1 MATQYGKT
9 WWGQQWLNS
18 LSKIDNSN
26 RLPRG
31 RTYANKG
38 AVRGIEIAK
47 NTISAKV
54 SGSAPRP
61 YKVSVSVPLFTEQ
74 QKNDL
79 LGAVLQN
86 PSLLAKLMNRE
97 LPQSLADFAKTERIP
112 LFPSSWR
119 DFPMTCSCPDYAVPC
134 KHLAAV
140 IYIIANEI
148 DKNPFLVFQLHGFDI
163 MAEIEK
169 RFSVGKKSGIRVAA
183 YVEFYEKKTAPAFE
197 IAESAFDVIDFSK
210 IPPLSEK
217 LLKIIQ
223 PNPIFS
229 EKDFKKNLEKAH
241 KLITKEAARFV
252 VLERDAKIENFHFE
266 DEIQLCLTEE
276 NTVDKLTFVSSDGEE
291 RDYPNGSF
299 EKLKNTFFLSD
310 EQSFDRMS
318 DSGRIFRKTH
328 QFCFILL
335 ANGAIIPQL
344 LKIQDEE
351 YFIRWLP
358 AINNEVI
365 RQVLSLLAKAMP
377 PQLLVLTHGK
387 ETYYQPQ
394 DEQLLT
400 LCSLFLN
407 HYVNAFTASMGDFFR
422 GKVSYDTWDA
432 FFFHQKTL
440 QFKNFGEK
448 ETPVIIQSWL
458 NNYYISQKEF
468 TPILRIEEGEH
479 DDFAIDVLVDKRG
492 GEAAPTELS
501 KIITKKKYENIRF
514 EVLQDLLLLAN
525 HFTALDNY
533 LQKQGKKRMLFDSE
547 EFVGILLEVLPTLQ
561 LFGIQILLPKSL
573 KHWIKPQVS
582 GKIKGKS
589 AADGK
594 SFMQLDEM
602 LSFDWQI
609 AMGDELLSWQE
620 FEQLT
625 RGMKGLVKI
634 KDQFV
639 WIEQSELDKLRKKL
653 ENPPNLSG
661 SDLLKAALAEQYD
674 GSKVGISPEVIKM
687 LKDLTAQKEVALPQ
701 NLNAQLRPYQLR
713 GYEWMVKN
721 TKLGLG
727 SLIADD
733 MGLGKTIQVI
743 TLLLKFKQEGAF
755 GKNKGLIIVPTTLL
769 TNWQKEIQRFAPD
782 LTFHVFHGPKRTLE
796 VETPYDLLITTYG
809 TARSD
814 SKLLKKKTWFCVVID
829 EAQNIKNPD
838 TEQTKAIKS
847 FRSDIKI
854 AMSGTPVENRLSELW
869 SILDFTNKG
878 YLGNLNKFT
887 KEFAKPI
894 QQEQD
899 RKRLEV
905 FQKITAP
912 FLLRR
917 VKTDKSIISDL
928 PDKIENN
935 HYTKLTNEQAAL
947 YESVVKQSLKG
958 IDENEGIAR
967 KGLVLKLMT
976 ALKQI
981 GNHPHQYLGK
991 GKKVMEE
998 SGKAQL
1004 LLSLLENIRDANE
1017 KVLIFTQYRAMGELL
1032 AGFITEKF
1040 GQEPLFLHGGVSRKQ
1055 RDVLVERFQKNR
1067 TDSIFILSL
1076 KAGGTGLNLTQ
1087 GNHVVHYDLWWNPAV
1102 ENQATDRAFRIG
1114 QTKNVMVYRFINQGT
1129 MEEKI
1134 DAMIRSKK
1142 ELAEL
1147 SVGSGETWL
1156 GDLSTEDL
1164 SDLVKLSK

>member
-1 MATQYGKT
+1 MVTKYGKT

-18 LSKIDNSN
+18 LSSIDNSN

-38 AVRGIEIAK
+38 AVKYVEIEK
-47 NTISAKV
+47 NTITAKV
-54 SGSAPRP
+54 TGSAPQP
-61 YKVSVSVPLFTEQ
+61 YRVAVSVPLFTEQ
-74 QKNDL
+74 QKQNL
-79 LGAVLQN
+79 LEVVLQN
-86 PSLLAKLMNRE
+86 PNFLARLLNRE
-97 LPQSLADFAKTERIP
+97 LPQELANFAKQERIP

-119 DFPMTCSCPDYAVPC
+119 DFPMNCSCPDYAVPC
-134 KHLAAV
+134 KHLAAA

-163 MAEIEK
+163 MADIEK
-169 RFSVGKKSGIRVAA
+169 RFSVEKKSGIRVAT
-183 YVEFYEKKTAPAFE
+183 YLELYEKRLAPAFE
-197 IAESAFDVIDFSK
+197 IADNVFDSLDFSE
-210 IPPLSEK
+210 IPVLSEK

-229 EKDFKKNLEKAH
+229 EQDFKKSLEQAH
-241 KLITKEAARFV
+241 KLVVKEAKRYV
-252 VLERDAKIENFHFE
+252 VLEGDGKIETYHLG

-276 NTVDKLTFVSSDGEE
+276 NTVDTLIFVSPDGEK
-291 RDYPNGSF
+291 RNYPNASF
-299 EKLKNTFFLSD
+299 EKLKNTLFVRD
-310 EQSFDRMS
+310 EKYFDRMS
-318 DSGRIFRKTH
+318 DSERILKKTH
-328 QFCFILL
+328 QFCLILL

-344 LKIQDEE
+344 LKTQKEA

-358 AINNEVI
+358 ATNNDII

-377 PQLLVLTHGK
+377 QQLLRLEHNH

-407 HYVNAFTASMGDFFR
+407 HYINSFTGYTSNFHREKF
-422 GKVSYDTWDA
+422 SYDTWDA
-432 FFFHQKTL
+432 FFFHQNTR

-479 DDFAIDVLVDKRG
+479 DDFAMDVLIDKRG
-492 GEAAPTELS
+492 GEAAPIELA
-501 KIITKKKYENIRF
+501 KIITQKQYDNIRF

-525 HFTALDNY
+525 HFPELDKY
-533 LQKQGKKRMLFDSE
+533 LQQQGKKRMLFNSE
-547 EFVGILLEVLPTLQ
+547 SFASVLLEVLPTLQ

-573 KHWIKPQVS
+573 KYWIKPQIS
-582 GKIKGKS
+582 GKIKSKS
-589 AADGK
+589 TADGK

-609 AMGDELLSWQE
+609 AMGDELLSWEE
-620 FEQLT
+620 FEKLS
-625 RGMKGLVKI
+625 RGLKGLVKI

-639 WIEQSELDKLRKKL
+639 WIEQSELEKLRKKL

-661 SDLLKAALAEQYD
+661 NDLLKTALAEQYD
-674 GSKVGISPEVIKM
+674 GSKVGISAEVIEL
-687 LKDLTAQKEVALPQ
+687 LKDLTAQSAMALPQ

-721 TKLGLG
+721 TKLGFG
-727 SLIADD
+727 SLLADD

-755 GKNKGLIIVPTTLL
+755 EKNKGLIIVPTTLL

-782 LTFHVFHGPKRTLE
+782 LKFHIYHGSKRKLE
-796 VETPYDLLITTYG
+796 TDIPYDLLITTYG

-814 SKLLKKKTWFCVVID
+814 GKVLKKKTWFCTVID

-838 TEQTKAIKS
+838 TEQTKVIKS
-847 FRSDIKI
+847 FKSDIKI
-854 AMSGTPVENRLSELW
+854 AMSGTPVENRLSEFW
-869 SILDFTNKG
+869 SILDFTHTG
-878 YLGNLNKFT
+878 YLGNLSKFT

-935 HYTKLTNEQAAL
+935 HYTKLTPAQAAL
-947 YESVVKQSLKG
+947 YESVVKQSLKD
-958 IDENEGIAR
+958 INENEGIAR

-991 GKKVMEE
+991 GKKIMEE
-998 SGKAQL
+998 SGKAQM
-1004 LLSLLENIRDANE
+1004 LLSLLENIQEANE
-1017 KVLIFTQYRAMGELL
+1017 KVLIFTQYKEMGKLL
-1032 AGFITEKF
+1032 VSFIKEKF

-1055 RDVLVERFQKNR
+1055 RDILVERFQKNR
-1067 TDSIFILSL
+1067 ADAVFILSL

-1087 GNHVVHYDLWWNPAV
+1087 GNHVIHYDLWWNPAV
-1102 ENQATDRAFRIG
+1102 ESQATDRAFRIG
-1114 QTKNVMVYRFINQGT
+1114 QTKNVMVYRLINQGT

-1134 DAMIRSKK
+1134 DAMIHSKK
-1142 ELAEL
+1142 ELAAL
-1147 SVGSGETWL
+1147 SVGNGETWL
-1156 GDLSTEDL
+1156 GDLSNEDL
-1164 SDLVKLSK
+1164 GELVKLSK

>member
-1 MATQYGKT
+1 
-9 WWGQQWLNS
+9 
-18 LSKIDNSN
+18 
-26 RLPRG
+26 
-31 RTYANKG
+31 
-38 AVRGIEIAK
+38 
-47 NTISAKV
+47 
-54 SGSAPRP
+54 
-61 YKVSVSVPLFTEQ
+61 
-74 QKNDL
+74 
-79 LGAVLQN
+79 
-86 PSLLAKLMNRE
+86 MNRE
-97 LPQSLADFAKTERIP
+97 LPHDLANFAKQECIP

-119 DFPMTCSCPDYAVPC
+119 DFPMDCSCPDYAVPC

-163 MAEIEK
+163 MTEVEK
-169 RFSVGKKSGIRVAA
+169 RFSGGKKPGIRVAT
-183 YVEFYEKKTAPAFE
+183 YLEFFDKKSAPAFE
-197 IAESAFDVIDFSK
+197 IDENVFDSIDFSE
-210 IPPLSEK
+210 ISPLSEK

-241 KLITKEAARFV
+241 KLIAKEAGRYV
-252 VLERDAKIENFHFE
+252 VLERNAEIEDFHFG
-266 DEIQLCLTEE
+266 DEIQLCLTDE
-276 NTVDKLTFVSSDGEE
+276 NDVDKLTFISPNGEE
-291 RDYPNGSF
+291 RNHPDVSF
-299 EKLKNTFFLSD
+299 EKLKNTLFLSD
-310 EQSFDRMS
+310 DKYFDRMS
-318 DSGRIFRKTH
+318 DSTRILKKTH
-328 QFCFILL
+328 QFCLTLL

-344 LKIQDEE
+344 LKTENE
-351 YFIRWLP
+351 KYLIRWLP
-358 AINNEVI
+358 AINNETVK
-365 RQVLSLLAKAMP
+365 QLLSLLAKAMP
-377 PQLLVLTHGK
+377 SQLLIFENKKTV
-387 ETYYQPQ
+387 YYQLQ
-394 DEQLLT
+394 EEQILT

-407 HYVNAFTASMGDFFR
+407 NYVGEFTASMGDFFR

-432 FFFHQKTL
+432 FFFQQQPL
-440 QFKNFGEK
+440 QFKKFGEK

-468 TPILRIEEGEH
+468 IPILRIEEGEH
-479 DDFAIDVLVDKRG
+479 DDFTMDILVDKRG
-492 GEAAPTELS
+492 GETAPVELV
-501 KIITKKKYENIRF
+501 KIISKKKYESIWL

-525 HFTALDNY
+525 HFPALDEY
-533 LQKQGKKRMLFDSE
+533 LQKQGKERMLFGSE
-547 EFVGILLEVLPTLQ
+547 EFVSVLLDVLPTLQ

-582 GKIKGKS
+582 GKINSKS
-589 AADGK
+589 KADGK
-594 SFMQLDEM
+594 SFLQLENM
-602 LSFDWQI
+602 LSFDWEI
-609 AMGDELLSWQE
+609 AMGDELLSWDE
-620 FEQLT
+620 FEKLT

-639 WIEQSELDKLRKKL
+639 WIEESELDKLRKKL
-653 ENPPNLSG
+653 ENPPKLSG
-661 SDLLKAALAEQYD
+661 NDLLKAALSEQHD
-674 GSKVGISPEVIKM
+674 GSKVGISAEVIKL
-687 LKDLTAQKEVALPQ
+687 LKDLTAQSEVALPK

-713 GYEWMVKN
+713 GYEWMMKN
-721 TKLGLG
+721 TKLGFG

-743 TLLLKFKQEGAF
+743 TLLLKFKQEKAF
-755 GKNKGLIIVPTTLL
+755 EKSKGLIIVPTTLL

-782 LTFHVFHGPKRTLE
+782 LQFHVYHGSKRKLE
-796 VETPYDLLITTYG
+796 VDTPYDLLITTYG

-814 SKLLKKKTWFCVVID
+814 AAILKKKTWFCITID

-838 TEQTKAIKS
+838 TEQTKVIKS
-847 FRSDIKI
+847 FKADIKI
-854 AMSGTPVENRLSELW
+854 AMSGTPVENRLSEFW

-899 RKRLEV
+899 RKRLEI

-935 HYTKLTNEQAAL
+935 HYTKLSSEQAAL
-947 YESVVKQSLKG
+947 YASVVNQSLKDIKG
-958 IDENEGIAR
+958 NEGIAR

-981 GNHPHQYLGK
+981 GNHPRQYLGK
-991 GKKVMEE
+991 GKKVMEA
-998 SGKAQL
+998 SGKTQL
-1004 LLSLLENIRDANE
+1004 LLSLLENIQEANE

-1032 AGFITEKF
+1032 AEFINDKF
-1040 GQEPLFLHGGVSRKQ
+1040 GQEPLFLHGGISRRQ

-1067 TDSIFILSL
+1067 ADSIFILSL

-1114 QTKNVMVYRFINQGT
+1114 QTKNVMVYRLINQGT

-1142 ELAEL
+1142 ALADM

-1156 GDLSTEDL
+1156 GDLSNEDL
-1164 SDLVKLSK
+1164 GELVKLSK